1 MARTA
6 PIPDADRVNQ
16 IGGND
21 GVMATDKCRRELAKE
36 IRCGTKDESS
46 RSRRKPPDQ
55 AGQILKLIGVKQV
68 ELKVL

>member
-1 MARTA
+1 
-6 PIPDADRVNQ
+6 
-16 IGGND
+16 
-21 GVMATDKCRRELAKE
+21 MATDKCRRELAKE